1 MYPYVIHFRAVAERA
16 VIPPEERDRLHAA
29 ARQYQEATE
38 HSDRARDYLVQAVK
52 DAKSAG
58 GSVRVIA
65 AEIGVAPRTVTVWLA
80 K

>member
-1 MYPYVIHFRAVAERA
+1 MTQRAA
-16 VIPPEERDRLHAA
+16 IPPEERDRLHAA
-29 ARQYQEATE
+29 ARQYQEAAE
-38 HSDRARDYLVQAVK
+38 RSDRARDDLVQAVK

-58 GSVRVIA
+58 GSIRMIA